1 MKILDVSNPLPLNS
15 HSCLILMNPTDQAK
29 FYEFQ
34 RLVQQYHAIMTGC
47 LPFPTYNQHQ
57 YIFSGPSRTSRNG
70 RHHTVAPYHNQFVH
84 GAFGMSSVNHP
95 VGIHPQMGANHI
107 PGLGSVQEPSWSHAA
122 HSRQGN
128 NKRIREKHGAYPGVY
143 QVCMGMSTA

>member
-15 HSCLILMNPTDQAK
+15 HSCLILMNPADQAK

-70 RHHTVAPYHNQFVH
+70 RHHTVAPYVYPLTH
-84 GAFGMSSVNHP
+84 GSFGTTSVNHP
-95 VGIHPQMGANHI
+95 VSTHPQMGANHA
-107 PGLGSVQEPSWSHAA
+107 PGGVQGTSWSYAT

-128 NKRIREKHGAYPGVY
+128 KQNREKHGADPGRY
-143 QVCMGMSTA
+143 QVRMGMSIA